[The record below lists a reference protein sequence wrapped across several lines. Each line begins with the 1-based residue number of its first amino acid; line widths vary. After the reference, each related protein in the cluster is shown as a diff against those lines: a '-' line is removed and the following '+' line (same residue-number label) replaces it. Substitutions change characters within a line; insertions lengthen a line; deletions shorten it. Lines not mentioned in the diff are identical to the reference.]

1 MEKDGE
7 KKSAGENNQQQDYI
21 NMAIK
26 AHVKAEEE
34 FKNSDEYKQQTYL
47 DEVTQRIQGF
57 KMKGKP
63 LSPQDIL
70 GADSTKAEEL
80 FNLEEFSPKVQSEIV
95 TQLAYFR
102 SDAYKSR
109 CASSLGYNNPME
121 EMSPNDKEIYDR
133 MVSAGEDAYKNINF
147 KVADNPLNS
156 KYFREYEEER
166 GELYIPTGKEK
177 LSKPFNSLGIV
188 SHEMAHHIYL
198 RSIDDY
204 SVNPGKNE
212 EVLEELYGKENA
224 PLQKL
229 TDDELDSGKFLSL
242 YKNLFT
248 SKEAKDLFD
257 SQIKNGTV
265 DEEKYKD
272 QIVQLLNAKKDI
284 PEALEETAEHDK
296 LGMERAADIHL
307 TRMLLLQ
314 EGIWNPFSG
323 EPVKK
328 SDLEKLR
335 KRHPDC
341 RIFEYWGENTKA
353 AYFLNNIAEVDQ
365 SKETIRNMYVKDN
378 PDGSHQLT
386 AKTDKGTMNIA
397 LADRD
402 YSKLMSLDDRLR
414 EKYLRTLFK
423 DKELVFDSLAI
434 SSEIIDM
441 AKKSPDV
448 AKQPQKTSEAN
459 VVASMN
465 YEAEYQRMVGDEKS
479 QSVGRHMG

>member
-1 MEKDGE
+1 M
-7 KKSAGENNQQQDYI
+7 
-21 NMAIK
+21 
-26 AHVKAEEE
+26 
-34 FKNSDEYKQQTYL
+34 T
-47 DEVTQRIQGF
+47 
-57 KMKGKP
+57 
-63 LSPQDIL
+63 
-70 GADSTKAEEL
+70 
-80 FNLEEFSPKVQSEIV
+80 
-95 TQLAYFR
+95 
-102 SDAYKSR
+102 
-109 CASSLGYNNPME
+109 
-121 EMSPNDKEIYDR
+121 
-133 MVSAGEDAYKNINF
+133 
-147 KVADNPLNS
+147 
-156 KYFREYEEER
+156 
-166 GELYIPTGKEK
+166 
-177 LSKPFNSLGIV
+177 
-188 SHEMAHHIYL
+188 
-198 RSIDDY
+198 
-204 SVNPGKNE
+204 
-212 EVLEELYGKENA
+212 
-224 PLQKL
+224 
-229 TDDELDSGKFLSL
+229 
-242 YKNLFT
+242 
-248 SKEAKDLFD
+248 
-257 SQIKNGTV
+257 
-265 DEEKYKD
+265 
-272 QIVQLLNAKKDI
+272 
-284 PEALEETAEHDK
+284 
-296 LGMERAADIHL
+296 
-307 TRMLLLQ
+307 
-314 EGIWNPFSG
+314 W

-386 AKTDKGTMNIA
+386 AKTDKGTMDIA

-414 EKYLRTLFK
+414 EKYLRTMFK